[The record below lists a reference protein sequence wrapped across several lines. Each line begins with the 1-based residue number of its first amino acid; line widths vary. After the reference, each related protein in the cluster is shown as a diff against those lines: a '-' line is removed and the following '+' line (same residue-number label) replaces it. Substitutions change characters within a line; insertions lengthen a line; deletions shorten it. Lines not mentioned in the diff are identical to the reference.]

1 MVWRSSSEAAGDD
14 RIGRCVTE
22 PRHVPICVRSGFL
35 KKRAPKGAVIDRL
48 MGGSQPGAGPP
59 MSFSEVVCTER
70 QESSALQEQLIWGG
84 AGRARIP
91 RARLIGGAVWLIR
104 W

>member
-1 MVWRSSSEAAGDD
+1 MRQYLPCPKSLAITRQLAFAM
-14 RIGRCVTE
+14 R
-22 PRHVPICVRSGFL
+22 PVR
-35 KKRAPKGAVIDRL
+35 DRL
-48 MGGSQPGAGPP
+48 TGGSQPGAGPP
-59 MSFSEVVCTER
+59 MSFCEVVCTER

-84 AGRARIP
+84 AGRARIQ